1 MQWDGSTLPH
11 YEPTTGVGFTNT
23 MTQYQTIRTVCDNK
37 GVKANVVEVVRVRG
51 DDEPTQPI
59 VSQFIQTH
67 TITQPGDV
75 ITGTLD
81 NSDYPPVLRTHL

>member
-1 MQWDGSTLPH
+1 
-11 YEPTTGVGFTNT
+11 
-23 MTQYQTIRTVCDNK
+23 MTQYQTIRTLCDNK
-37 GVKANVVEVVRVRG
+37 GVKANVVEVVRVRS

-59 VSQFIQTH
+59 DSLVIQTH

-81 NSDYPPVLRTHL
+81 NSDYPPILRTRPKVVMT